1 MLPHGVALGTFVT
14 AALVL
19 LFIPGPAVFYIIG
32 RSIGQ
37 GRAAGLISACGI
49 SVGTLVHVAAATLGL
64 SAVLASSAMA
74 FRSVKYSGAAY
85 LVFLGV
91 QKLMQRES
99 ETVGATGTEPV
110 RLRRVFAQGV
120 VVNILNPKNALFF
133 LAFLPQFVSPERGH
147 VREQILFLGL
157 LFTGLGIMSDSL
169 WAMLAGTLAEL
180 MNKKKTWL
188 NAQRY
193 FSGGMLITLGLAT
206 ALSGSHRTK

>member
-1 MLPHGVALGTFVT
+1 MLPHGVALGTFIT

-19 LFIPGPAVFYIIG
+19 LLIPGPAVFYIIG
-32 RSIGQ
+32 RSMGQ

-74 FRSVKYSGAAY
+74 FQTIKYLGAAY
-85 LVFLGV
+85 LVFLGI
-91 QKLMQRES
+91 QKLMQRGPENFDAAS
-99 ETVGATGTEPV
+99 AEPV

-120 VVNILNPKNALFF
+120 IVNILNPKNALFF
-133 LAFLPQFVSPERGH
+133 LAFLPQFVSPGRGH

-157 LFTGLGIMSDSL
+157 LFTCLGIMSDSM

-180 MNKKKTWL
+180 MRKKKVWL